1 MDSNAFDLTFTDKI
15 VFEAKKVE
23 DNEICFV
30 LSSYFK
36 KDMLNKQI
44 CIFLKNNSIF
54 KLICYSYEFGNFTWE
69 SNKGIINSEKWEIE
83 EECIKSSV
91 TKHFTVALSTKN
103 DSFEYNLE
111 KILPDVISNLL
122 DSKLS
127 EIISRLVTENQPHE
141 YIDWLKILNNYQAKS
156 IKYLQNRKQR

>member
-1 MDSNAFDLTFTDKI
+1 MDSDAFDLTFTDKI
-15 VFEAKKVE
+15 VFEAKKEE
-23 DNEICFV
+23 DSELCFV

-83 EECIKSSV
+83 EESIKSSV

-127 EIISRLVTENQPHE
+127 EIISRLVTENHPHE
-141 YIDWLKILNNYQAKS
+141 YIDWSKILNNYQAKS
-156 IKYLQNRKQR
+156 IKYLQNRK